1 MLTTRRL
8 LNAATA
14 AATVLLLA
22 FFHQAHQAAAASQPP
37 DEFIR
42 AMGAEAVESL
52 TGEDLTNEEREAR
65 FRRIF
70 NRSFDVETIARFTLG
85 RYWRTATEEQ
95 RREYVGLFEDFVV
108 QAYAARFRDY
118 GGESFSVGQVRD
130 ISETEKLVASEIVRP
145 GQPSIAVH
153 WRVRTDPEHRII
165 DVMVEGVSMGITQ
178 RDEFAAVIRS
188 GGGNVQSLIAA
199 LRKQTGRK

>member
-14 AATVLLLA
+14 AATLLI
-22 FFHQAHQAAAASQPP
+22 FVVFQQTAAASQPP

-52 TGEDLTNEEREAR
+52 TGEDLSTEERERR
-65 FRRIF
+65 FRKIF

-95 RREYVGLFEDFVV
+95 RQEYISLFEDFVV
-108 QAYAARFRDY
+108 QAYAARFREY
-118 GGESFSVGQVRD
+118 GGESFRVGQVRD

-145 GQPSIAVH
+145 GQSPIAVH
-153 WRVRTDPEHRII
+153 WRVRTDPAHRVI
-165 DVMVEGVSMGITQ
+165 DVMVEGISMGITQ
-178 RDEFAAVIRS
+178 RDEFAAVIRNS
-188 GGGNVQSLIAA
+188 GGKVDSLISA
-199 LRKQTGRK
+199 LRRRTGRE